1 MENVGEGDESILL
14 EALLEA
20 SAEYYSL
27 DLKKKI
33 KRGQRESIAKGKYC
47 GGPIPYGYKL
57 SDGKLLVDEKN
68 APAIRY
74 LFEQYASGVPMK
86 EIIDELT
93 RRGVRCAVLEAGRIL
108 SGQTGNTTAK
118 ITSQHGLIYDKLIDT
133 LGFEHARAYAA
144 ANEKAI
150 SDYGRIASERK
161 IDCEFKTLP
170 SYVYSAK
177 NAEYLKK
184 EAESAAS
191 LGIASSFVTDVML
204 PFPTAGAVRFEN
216 QAQFHPLKFLTSLLP
231 GLEIYENTEVLS
243 AKGNKIKTNRSVVT
257 AEKLVFATNFPPINF
272 PGLYFAKMHRE
283 RSYVV
288 ALDGAPMLG
297 GIYYGAD
304 EDGLSL
310 RNAGSGLLLR
320 GGAGHRTGENRR
332 GGRYAALHTAAERF
346 FPGSRVVCEW
356 SAQDC
361 MPADSVP
368 YIGRYSKSEPDW
380 YVATGFQKWGMTS
393 AMVSAML
400 LSDLIC
406 GKKNPYE
413 AVFSPERKR
422 VGAAA
427 CIRRRKIGEKHRGTY
442 LLSAR
447 EGFSRDCARPCRN
460 RMGRRTQ
467 TRRISGNSAGRENEA
482 PCRLGQ
488 MPASR
493 L

>member
-1 MENVGEGDESILL
+1 MKKESLWHKTVSVPAYSPLSEGLRTDVAVIGGGIAGILT
-14 EALLEA
+14 A
-20 SAEYYSL
+20 
-27 DLKKKI
+27 
-33 KRGQRESIAKGKYC
+33 
-47 GGPIPYGYKL
+47 
-57 SDGKLLVDEKN
+57 
-68 APAIRY
+68 
-74 LFEQYASGVPMK
+74 F
-86 EIIDELT
+86 ELT
-93 RRGVRCAVLEAGRIL
+93 RRGVRCTVLEAGRIL

-118 ITSQHGLIYDKLIDT
+118 ITSQHGLIYDKLINT
-133 LGFEHARAYAA
+133 SGFEHARAYAGA
-144 ANEKAI
+144 KERAVA
-150 SDYGRIASERK
+150 DYGRLVRERG

-170 SYVYSAK
+170 SYVYSTK

-191 LGIASSFVTDVML
+191 LGIAASFVTDVML

-243 AKGNKIKTNRSVVT
+243 AKGNRIKTNRGVVT

-304 EDGLSL
+304 EDGFSF
-310 RNAGSGLLLR
+310 RTAGNGLLLL

-332 GGRYAALHTAAERF
+332 GGRYAALRTAAERF
-346 FPGSRVVCEW
+346 FPGSRVVYEW

-368 YIGRYSKSEPDW
+368 YIGRYSKSEPNW

-406 GKKNPYE
+406 GTKNPYE
-413 AVFSPERKR
+413 EVFSP
-422 VGAAA
+422 G
-427 CIRRRKIGEKHRGTY
+427 RKISGESVPQLVSDGARSAKSIAARVFYLPGKDFHEIAPGHAGIVWVGGHRRGVYREILPDGKTKLHVVSVKCPHLGCELAWNPDEKSWDCPCHGSRFDIDGN
-442 LLSAR
+442 LLDGPSQT
-447 EGFSRDCARPCRN
+447 GIGISRKA
-460 RMGRRTQ
+460 
-467 TRRISGNSAGRENEA
+467 
-482 PCRLGQ
+482 
-488 MPASR
+488 
-493 L
+493 